1 MNIVAIVGSLRKNS
15 YNMQLAKTIQERY
28 RDKMHVEILEIGSLP
43 HFNEDI
49 ENNPPE
55 TVVSFKKK
63 VKEADGVIIVSPE
76 YNWSVPGVLKNA
88 LDWLSRVD
96 KVLINKPIMT
106 AGASPVTFGTVRAQ
120 LHLRQILS
128 SPGIQAKVLPPGG
141 NEVLVNFAG
150 EKFDENGRLVDTN
163 TLQFL
168 DGVIEKFMAFVK
180 TENMK

>member
-1 MNIVAIVGSLRKNS
+1 
-15 YNMQLAKTIQERY
+15 
-28 RDKMHVEILEIGSLP
+28 
-43 HFNEDI
+43 
-49 ENNPPE
+49 
-55 TVVSFKKK
+55 
-63 VKEADGVIIVSPE
+63 
-76 YNWSVPGVLKNA
+76 
-88 LDWLSRVD
+88 
-96 KVLINKPIMT
+96 MT